1 MTFLNG
7 CCIMFKVIEMEKIV
21 KQTLLYDFYGELL
34 NEHQKS
40 IYEDSVLNDCS
51 LSEIAESN
59 GVSRQAVHDILKRCN
74 SILEEYESKLHL
86 IEKFEQT
93 KQAVHQIHCL
103 TGEYMESRDLT
114 CIEEIELICN
124 NLLENF

>member
-1 MTFLNG
+1 
-7 CCIMFKVIEMEKIV
+7 MEKIV
-21 KQTLLYDFYGELL
+21 KQALLYDFYGELL

-40 IYEDSVLNDCS
+40 IYEDSVLNDYS

-59 GVSRQAVHDILKRCN
+59 NVSRQAVHDILKRC
-74 SILEEYESKLHL
+74 SAILEEYESKLHL
-86 IEKFEQT
+86 VEKFEQT
-93 KQAVHQIHCL
+93 KQAVENIHKL

-124 NLLENF
+124 NLLDNF